1 LSECVPR
8 ALNCRPASYR
18 VLHGSRFEDFARGG
32 SCGDMR
38 GNVDGDTLHIL
49 VSNLDLAGM

>member
-1 LSECVPR
+1 V
-8 ALNCRPASYR
+8 LNCRPASYR
-18 VLHGSRFEDFARGG
+18 VLHGLRYEDFAR
-32 SCGDMR
+32 GDMR

>member
-1 LSECVPR
+1 V
-8 ALNCRPASYR
+8 LNCRPASYR
-18 VLHGSRFEDFARGG
+18 VLHGSRYEDFARGG